1 MGFWS
6 KVKKFLKKVAPV
18 VAIVVAVV
26 APQLLPAIGEALGAT
41 GVAANAVGAAA
52 VTGGTTAIAGGT
64 PEEVLKSAA
73 AAGLGTYAGGAAS
86 GAVKGAQQAGTL
98 SGTVGGSSVLP
109 AAAGG
114 AAQAGT
120 GTLVY
125 TGDVGKAAQAA
136 ALGGVAAGGG
146 ELASS
151 AAQKAL
157 PTDVGRT
164 GQALTAGGAGGATE
178 ALIRGEDPL
187 LGAALSAGQTAAQT
201 KYLDAEAERLA
212 RQDQAIA
219 AFSQPRSPGVGT
231 QYGQPTASVE
241 LMERGGVPGIDISGV
256 ADDTLDV
263 KTRPGMGAGVS
274 GAGEFEYAGRPV
286 GAEEIVVTG
295 AREPISYVSPTGL
308 ARFTPSKVSERDRQM
323 MEITGLTRAPKPTE
337 DIAEPST
344 QTLGTDTTE
353 ALPGVGV
360 TGEEEK
366 LASQEFPLTEPSAAD
381 RRLINYLYGN
391 MGAPM
396 GAPYG
401 GREMGAG
408 TSALAQALSVGDPGA
423 LYLGKKGKER
433 RPVWNVE
440 SLKLSDELGG
450 TYG

>member
-1 MGFWS
+1 MGILG
-6 KVKKFLKKVAPV
+6 KIKKFLKAVAPV
-18 VAIVVAVV
+18 VAVVVAVV

-64 PEEVLKSAA
+64 PEEILKSAA

-114 AAQAGT
+114 AAGAGT
-120 GTLVY
+120 GTLVA
-125 TGDVGKAAQAA
+125 TGDVGKALGAA
-136 ALGGVAAGGG
+136 ALGGVAGGGG

-151 AAQKAL
+151 QAQQAL
-157 PTDVGRT
+157 PASAGRT
-164 GQALTAGGAGGATE
+164 TQALVAGGAGGATE
-178 ALIRGEDPL
+178 AAIRGENPL
-187 LGAALSAGQTAAQT
+187 LGAVLSAGQTAAQT

-212 RQDQAIA
+212 RQEQAIA
-219 AFSQPRSPGVGT
+219 AFSQPRTPGVGT
-231 QYGQPTASVE
+231 QLGEATAQSRPAGYATDQPFQMGDLTATPTGQYAQD
-241 LMERGGVPGIDISGV
+241 GVLPEVI
-256 ADDTLDV
+256 
-263 KTRPGMGAGVS
+263 
-274 GAGEFEYAGRPV
+274 
-286 GAEEIVVTG
+286 VTG
-295 AREPISYVSPTGL
+295 TPERETISYVSPTGL
-308 ARFTPSKVSERDRQM
+308 ARFTQTQPRTTRATPSQVSERDRQM

-337 DIAEPST
+337 DIPET
-344 QTLGTDTTE
+344 RRLGE
-353 ALPGVGV
+353 VEV
-360 TGEEEK
+360 TGARDVQRPITGETPTDEK

-450 TYG
+450 MYG

>member
-1 MGFWS
+1 MVL
-6 KVKKFLKKVAPV
+6 KALKKLLKTVAPV
-18 VAIVVAVV
+18 VAVVVAIV
-26 APQLLPAIGEALGAT
+26 APAVLPAIGTALGASGAT
-41 GVAANAVGAAA
+41 ATAVGAA
-52 VTGGTTAIAGGT
+52 VVSGGATAAGGGT
-64 PEEVLKSAA
+64 PEEILKSAA

-98 SGTVGGSSVLP
+98 SGTVGGSTVLP

-187 LGAALSAGQTAAQT
+187 LGAVLSAGQTAAQT

-212 RQDQAIA
+212 RQEQAIA

-231 QYGQPTASVE
+231 QLGEATAQNRPAGFASDQPFQMGDLTATPTGQYAKD
-241 LMERGGVPGIDISGV
+241 GVLPEVI
-256 ADDTLDV
+256 
-263 KTRPGMGAGVS
+263 
-274 GAGEFEYAGRPV
+274 
-286 GAEEIVVTG
+286 VTG
-295 AREPISYVSPTGL
+295 TPERETISYVSPTGL
-308 ARFTPSKVSERDRQM
+308 ARFTQTQPKTTRATPSQVSERDRQM

-337 DIAEPST
+337 DIPET
-344 QTLGTDTTE
+344 RRLGE
-353 ALPGVGV
+353 VEV
-360 TGEEEK
+360 TGARDIERPITGELETDEK

-391 MGAPM
+391 VGAPM
-396 GAPYG
+396 GMPFM
-401 GREMGAG
+401 GRELSPG

>member
-1 MGFWS
+1 MGFWK
-6 KVKKFLKKVAPV
+6 KVKKFLKKAAPV
-18 VAIVVAVV
+18 VAVVVAIV
-26 APQLLPAIGEALGAT
+26 APAVLPAIGTALGASGAT
-41 GVAANAVGAAA
+41 ATAVGAA
-52 VTGGTTAIAGGT
+52 VVSGGATAAGGGT
-64 PEEVLKSAA
+64 PEEILKSAA

-98 SGTVGGSSVLP
+98 SGTVGGSTVLP

-187 LGAALSAGQTAAQT
+187 LGAVLSAGQTAAQT

-212 RQDQAIA
+212 RQDQVVE

-231 QYGQPTASVE
+231 QLGEATAQSRPAGYATDQPFQMGDLTATPTGQYAKD
-241 LMERGGVPGIDISGV
+241 GVLPEVI
-256 ADDTLDV
+256 
-263 KTRPGMGAGVS
+263 
-274 GAGEFEYAGRPV
+274 
-286 GAEEIVVTG
+286 VTG
-295 AREPISYVSPTGL
+295 TPERETISYVSPTGL

-344 QTLGTDTTE
+344 QTLGTDATE

-381 RRLINYLYGN
+381 RRLIDYLYGN
-391 MGAPM
+391 IGAPM
-396 GAPYG
+396 GTPFM

-433 RPVWNVE
+433 KPVWNVE